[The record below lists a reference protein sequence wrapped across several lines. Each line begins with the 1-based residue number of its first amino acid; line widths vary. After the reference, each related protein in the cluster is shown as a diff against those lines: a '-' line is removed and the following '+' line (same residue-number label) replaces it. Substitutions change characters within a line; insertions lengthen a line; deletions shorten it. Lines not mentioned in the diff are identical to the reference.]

1 MYCGWRLS
9 TRDVEVPLGGASW
22 LPTREPLPEGRAF
35 ADDGDESALPGPKPL
50 DDEAP
55 PLGRLPGSAGRQAAS
70 PSGQGRA
77 LRTVPC
83 PHCGRAI
90 ERTLLFCTHCGFRT
104 GFGASDPVACRACGN
119 ADLPAEAAFCP
130 DCGVPVRGGL
140 DSAGAASATRGR
152 GMTPLI
158 RQHATGPRLAVL
170 DEQGSVVDEIP
181 IDRDELVVGRTGDVQ
196 FSDDDALS
204 DEHAVLTW
212 RDNALRVR
220 DLGSSNG
227 SWIFITSPHALSDGD
242 LLLIGS
248 QVIRF
253 RLLAPRDADGR
264 VSDAPGGSRTPS
276 RDVAMLEQLR
286 TDGTVRDVHYLSSGR
301 AVLIGRD
308 HGDWVFPY
316 DPTMSGRHAE
326 VRADVAD
333 DGDQFTV
340 RDVGSRNGVAVLLRG
355 ERAVNPGERLLFG
368 KQVLR
373 VELS

>member
-1 MYCGWRLS
+1 
-9 TRDVEVPLGGASW
+9 
-22 LPTREPLPEGRAF
+22 
-35 ADDGDESALPGPKPL
+35 
-50 DDEAP
+50 
-55 PLGRLPGSAGRQAAS
+55 
-70 PSGQGRA
+70 
-77 LRTVPC
+77 
-83 PHCGRAI
+83 
-90 ERTLLFCTHCGFRT
+90 
-104 GFGASDPVACRACGN
+104 
-119 ADLPAEAAFCP
+119 
-130 DCGVPVRGGL
+130 
-140 DSAGAASATRGR
+140 
-152 GMTPLI
+152 MTPLI
-158 RQHATGPRLAVL
+158 RQHSTGPRLAVL
-170 DEQGSVVDEIP
+170 DEHGGVVDEIP
-181 IDRDELVVGRTGDVQ
+181 IDRDELVVGRTAGDLR

-204 DEHAVLTW
+204 DEHAVLIW

-227 SWIFITSPHALSDGD
+227 SWIFIMSPHQLLDGD
-242 LLLIGS
+242 LLLVGS

-253 RLLAPRDADGR
+253 RLLAPRGADDGA
-264 VSDAPGGSRTPS
+264 SDTPGGSRTPW

-301 AVLIGRD
+301 SVLIGRD

-326 VRADVAD
+326 VRADVD
-333 DGDQFTV
+333 DEGDQFTV

>member
-1 MYCGWRLS
+1 
-9 TRDVEVPLGGASW
+9 VEVPLGGA
-22 LPTREPLPEGRAF
+22 PFRAIGQPLPEGHST
-35 ADDGDESALPGPKPL
+35 ADDGDEPAILRSRALADDPPSRGHPFATPGRRP
-50 DDEAP
+50 
-55 PLGRLPGSAGRQAAS
+55 AS
-70 PSGQGRA
+70 PSGIGRA
-77 LRTVPC
+77 LRTAPC

-104 GFGASDPVACRACGN
+104 SFSSSDPVTCLACGN
-119 ADLPAEAAFCP
+119 SDLAGDAAFCP
-130 DCGVPVRGGL
+130 NCGVPVRGGL
-140 DSAGAASATRGR
+140 DSPEAVSATRGR
-152 GMTPLI
+152 GVTPLI
-158 RQHATGPRLAVL
+158 RQHSTGPRLAVL
-170 DEQGSVVDEIP
+170 DEQGGVVDEIP
-181 IDRDELVVGRTGDVQ
+181 IDRDELVVGRTAGDLQ

-227 SWIFITSPHALSDGD
+227 SWIFIISPHHLLDGD
-242 LLLIGS
+242 LLLVGS

-253 RLLAPRDADGR
+253 RLLAPRGADER
-264 VSDAPGGSRTPS
+264 DSDRPGGSRTS
-276 RDVAMLEQLR
+276 WRDVAMLEQLR

-301 AVLIGRD
+301 SVLIGRD

-326 VRADVAD
+326 VRADVD
-333 DGDQFTV
+333 DEGDQFTV

-355 ERAVNPGERLLFG
+355 ERAVNPGERLLLG